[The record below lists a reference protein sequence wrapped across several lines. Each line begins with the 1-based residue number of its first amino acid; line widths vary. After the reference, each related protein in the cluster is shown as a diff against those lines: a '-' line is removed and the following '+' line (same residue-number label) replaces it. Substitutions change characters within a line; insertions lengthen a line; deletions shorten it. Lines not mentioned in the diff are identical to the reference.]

1 MLTRVI
7 FLCAMALLALKLF
20 APQRLRL
27 LGRQI
32 DRVVNATL
40 IALGI
45 VYSVQIALY
54 LLAKP

>member
-1 MLTRVI
+1 MLTRII
-7 FLCAMALLALKLF
+7 FLCAMALVALKLF
-20 APQRLRL
+20 APQRWRL
-27 LGRQI
+27 LGKQI